1 MQEFFELGLVNMI
14 IEEYEKIFIELL
26 NYVDFIQG
34 EKVNIQIFVSGLPTF
49 YMDRIIYDEPHS
61 LKECIQM
68 AKFMYEQ
75 GKNRKDFH
83 KKWKDKLK
91 DKQDLRNKG
100 FKSHEDKQSLYNPF
114 KQLTMQS
121 EVRKTGSTGQKKPL

>member
-1 MQEFFELGLVNMI
+1 
-14 IEEYEKIFIELL
+14 
-26 NYVDFIQG
+26 
-34 EKVNIQIFVSGLPTF
+34 
-49 YMDRIIYDEPHS
+49 MDRIIYDEPHS

-91 DKQDLRNKG
+91 DKQDLRKKG
-100 FKSHEDKQSLYNPF
+100 FKSHEDKQSL
-114 KQLTMQS
+114 
-121 EVRKTGSTGQKKPL
+121 